1 MLDHALNDSLSRV
14 GQGTPMGETMR
25 RYWLPSLLS
34 TEIPEPDCPP
44 VRVALMGESLL
55 AFRDTNGLV
64 GLVQEACPH
73 RRASLYFGRNEECG
87 IRCVYHGWKF
97 DVDGNCVDQMNEPRQ
112 FNDQV
117 KITAYPTL
125 DMGGVIWAYLGPPD
139 KKPAPPE
146 FELTKAP
153 ETHRYMTKVW
163 QECNWLQAMEGGID
177 TSHAPILHRKL
188 TDDTDEP
195 GISPNSPFL
204 QGAAPD
210 VEVETTDYGYRYF
223 GIRPIGDDQTFVR
236 GYQYVMPFTQLRP
249 SRYGKEVVDGHFW
262 VPMDDY
268 NVMVYNFGYSWGAD
282 PLPENESALKDSGN
296 NLDEDVDPTNGFR
309 SIRNRDN
316 NYMLDRDV
324 QKTQTFTGIHGINAQ
339 DRAIQESMGSIVDRT
354 LEFLGPSDIA
364 IVAAR
369 KLLEQAMDIVKDDG
383 EPLGVAP
390 TYYNVRA
397 AEGMYSKGEAWRES
411 LLSRMHP

>member
-25 RYWLPSLLS
+25 RYWLPALLS

-73 RRASLYFGRNEECG
+73 RRASLYFGRNEDCG

-163 QECNWLQAMEGGID
+163 QESICHNRRLREIGTSAM
-177 TSHAPILHRKL
+177 H
-188 TDDTDEP
+188 
-195 GISPNSPFL
+195 
-204 QGAAPD
+204 Q
-210 VEVETTDYGYRYF
+210 
-223 GIRPIGDDQTFVR
+223 QT
-236 GYQYVMPFTQLRP
+236 
-249 SRYGKEVVDGHFW
+249 
-262 VPMDDY
+262 
-268 NVMVYNFGYSWGAD
+268 
-282 PLPENESALKDSGN
+282 
-296 NLDEDVDPTNGFR
+296 
-309 SIRNRDN
+309 
-316 NYMLDRDV
+316 
-324 QKTQTFTGIHGINAQ
+324 
-339 DRAIQESMGSIVDRT
+339 
-354 LEFLGPSDIA
+354 
-364 IVAAR
+364 
-369 KLLEQAMDIVKDDG
+369 KLLC
-383 EPLGVAP
+383 LGKKPRFSPQNRQRWA
-390 TYYNVRA
+390 
-397 AEGMYSKGEAWRES
+397 KH
-411 LLSRMHP
+411 L